1 MQATGRKQFI
11 TSKRCACREDR
22 GQAAAML
29 LHRNMTTP
37 PDDHGQRNIL
47 ASSSTINLHDDT
59 AVRRNRKPPTL
70 VLLCCFRKTHLVFLL
85 SATSFTFYFRA
96 AYNLVNTIIEN
107 QGKTPG
113 FMVLGMHRSGTSMLS
128 GLLVEGF
135 GYDMGED
142 IMNPNVRCKIFRVSA
157 YLDSCVT
164 MMALILCIF
173 RSHT

>member
-22 GQAAAML
+22 GQAPAML

-142 IMNPNVRCKIFRVSA
+142 IMNPNVRCKSFVFPRTLIRVS
-157 YLDSCVT
+157 
-164 MMALILCIF
+164 
-173 RSHT
+173 R

>member
-1 MQATGRKQFI
+1 MK
-11 TSKRCACREDR
+11 CACREDR

-29 LHRNMTTP
+29 LRRNMTTS
-37 PDDHGQRNIL
+37 PDDHGQMNIL

-59 AVRRNRKPPTL
+59 AVRRNRKPPAL
-70 VLLCCFRKTHLVFLL
+70 FLLRCFRKTHLVFLL

-96 AYNLVNTIIEN
+96 AYNLVNNIIEN

-135 GYDMGED
+135 GYDMGD
-142 IMNPNVRCKIFRVSA
+142 VKLNPSVRCKIFRVSA
-157 YLDSCVT
+157 YLYSCVT
-164 MMALILCIF
+164 MMALIFMHLPIAYMKV
-173 RSHT
+173 